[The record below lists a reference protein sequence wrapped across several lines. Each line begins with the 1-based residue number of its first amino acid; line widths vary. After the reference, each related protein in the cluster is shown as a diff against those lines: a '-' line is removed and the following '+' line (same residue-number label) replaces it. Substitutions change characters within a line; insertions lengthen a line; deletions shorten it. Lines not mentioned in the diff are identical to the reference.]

1 MTFIKLT
8 LTNRSIPERTS
19 CKNSTKQAESC
30 IVNMKSNS
38 TKFSDPQRRDRCLRK
53 CSPTREFAPM
63 QILAATVSFV
73 LSYCCYY
80 FFFAVCLLDEVCN
93 KKLHHF
99 HDSCWLCKQTW
110 CWDEAEAKRRL
121 QRRRC
126 IFVENPNDSD
136 FLVGLLGA
144 YIPVLSGLILTWS
157 TISLA

>member
-1 MTFIKLT
+1 MTFIKFA

-19 CKNSTKQAESC
+19 CKNSTMHAQSC
-30 IVNMKSNS
+30 IMNMKSN

-63 QILAATVSFV
+63 QISAATVSFV

-80 FFFAVCLLDEVCN
+80 FFFAVCLLDEVGN

-110 CWDEAEAKRRL
+110 CCDEAEAKRRL

-126 IFVENPNDSD
+126 ILVKNPKDSE
-136 FLVGLLGA
+136 FLGA
-144 YIPVLSGLILTWS
+144 FYIPDLPGLILNWS

>member
-1 MTFIKLT
+1 MTFIKFA

-19 CKNSTKQAESC
+19 CKNSTMHARSC
-30 IVNMKSNS
+30 IMNMKSN

-80 FFFAVCLLDEVCN
+80 FFFAVCLL
-93 KKLHHF
+93 HHF

-110 CWDEAEAKRRL
+110 CCDEAEAKRRL

-126 IFVENPNDSD
+126 ILVENPNDSD